1 MNLIPITEPPQTP
14 AAQASATSLLA
25 HVNAELARRVE
36 YHAARYADFWESPIK
51 PDDILAAMGKQ
62 AVTMLAAAAE
72 NVEHIGR
79 LAAIVGKDV
88 NDFLPAEQWQPR
100 RAFQSQP
107 DGTVTLAPPAEGH
120 DDRGRSIPVPDP
132 EPQPPVDITAEP
144 EDVPDAP

>member
-14 AAQASATSLLA
+14 AAQAAATSLLA

-36 YHAARYADFWESPIK
+36 YHAERYADFWESHIK

-79 LAAIVGKDV
+79 LAAIVGKQV
-88 NDFLPAEQWQPR
+88 TDFLPAEQWQPR
-100 RAFQSQP
+100 RAFQPNP
-107 DGTVTLAPPAEGH
+107 DGTVTLALPADGFDDWGH
-120 DDRGRSIPVPDP
+120 PIPVAAD
-132 EPQPPVDITAEP
+132 PVDITAESEELP
-144 EDVPDAP
+144 VIQ